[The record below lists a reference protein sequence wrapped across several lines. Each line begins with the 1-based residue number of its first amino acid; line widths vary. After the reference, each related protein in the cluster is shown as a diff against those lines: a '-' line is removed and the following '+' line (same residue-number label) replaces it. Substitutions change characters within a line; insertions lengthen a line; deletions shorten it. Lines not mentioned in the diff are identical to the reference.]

1 MCNRVCCNMLQQR
14 GVQHLARTRRRGAC
28 GASRQAA
35 MHRPSATRLC
45 TPGCG
50 WVRRRAGTSDA
61 GYLEAYGAGRGDH
74 LVTFDDGR
82 QVAWAP
88 LCFFRRPFGGW
99 VGSGSYA
106 RGCAEAPLS
115 FICGAVFVC
124 LFVCSFV
131 CFWLVCV
138 HCLLATLTETDRRRG
153 CAAGQEWMH
162 LSLHTVRLQSGPG
175 PDRDRC

>member
-1 MCNRVCCNMLQQR
+1 MKTTGSSRCAGPSPHLPWTLRGVGPVRAWRVPNGKDAASISVWANVPCSCGRCGVRRWRARHVQRSLLQQVAPRCNMLQQR

-106 RGCAEAPLS
+106 
-115 FICGAVFVC
+115 GAA
-124 LFVCSFV
+124 L
-131 CFWLVCV
+131 
-138 HCLLATLTETDRRRG
+138 
-153 CAAGQEWMH
+153 
-162 LSLHTVRLQSGPG
+162 RLP
-175 PDRDRC
+175 